1 MTNDMKRT
9 KKWYKL
15 DNAATI
21 YPSVRT
27 RRWMAMFRLCAE
39 LNETVDPAI
48 LETALRHTLRR
59 LPTFGV
65 CVKKGL
71 FWFYLEEVHGVPP
84 IEQDVANPCLPIDSK
99 KSNGFLF
106 RVRYYDKRIALEFF
120 HVLADGTGGLVF
132 LKTLVGEYLSI
143 KHGIIIPY
151 GNGVLDCGQK
161 MTDREAEDSFLRHA
175 GRVCMSRSEEDAY
188 CIPGEDELGGF
199 MNIIT
204 GTADTKALLDAAHKY
219 GVSLTHYIT
228 ACMICSISDI
238 QKKERS
244 AAKRNRPVKICVPV
258 NLRAMFDSDTVRN
271 FASYVNP
278 GTESRYG
285 KYTLKETCNAVKCY
299 MGLEASPQKMR
310 AKFSGNVD
318 AVRNPILKW
327 TPLFIKIPVLRAV
340 YRATGDVQTSALMSN
355 LGVVKLPEIMD
366 QYINRFDFQVGPLF
380 QNRVMC
386 AVISYKD
393 KTYINFTRTLRSAE
407 TERGVFTRMVE
418 DGVPITIESNL
429 KERSLY

>member
-1 MTNDMKRT
+1 MKRT

-39 LNETVDPAI
+39 LNEKVDPAV

-71 FWFYLEEVHGVPP
+71 FWFYLEEVHGAPP

-132 LKTLVGEYLSI
+132 LKTLLGEYLSL
-143 KHGIIIPY
+143 KHGLIINY
-151 GNGVLDCGQK
+151 GNGVLDCSQK
-161 MTDREAEDSFLRHA
+161 MSDLEAEDSFLRHA
-175 GRVCMSRSEEDAY
+175 GKVCMARGEEDAY

-204 GTADTKALLDAAHKY
+204 GTSDTSALLEAAHKY

-228 ACMICSISDI
+228 ACMISSIADI
-238 QKKERS
+238 QKNERS
-244 AAKRNRPVKICVPV
+244 AAKRRRPVKICVPV
-258 NLRAMFDSDTVRN
+258 NLRSMFDSETVRN

-278 GTESRYG
+278 GIESKYG
-285 KYTLKETCNAVKCY
+285 EYSFKEICTAVKCY
-299 MGLEASPQKMR
+299 MGLEATPQKMR

-318 AVRNPILKW
+318 AVRNPFLKW
-327 TPLFIKIPVLRAV
+327 TPLFIKIPVLRGV

-355 LGVVKLPEIMD
+355 LGVVTLPEEMYA
-366 QYINRFDFQVGPLF
+366 YISRFDFQVGPLF

-386 AVISYKD
+386 AVISYNG
-393 KTYINFTRTLRSAE
+393 KTNINFTRTLRSAE
-407 TERGVFTRMVE
+407 TERGVFTRMVS
-418 DGVPITIESNL
+418 DGVPVTIESNL
-429 KERSLY
+429 RERSLY

>member
-1 MTNDMKRT
+1 MKRT

-39 LNETVDPAI
+39 LNEKVDPAV

-71 FWFYLEEVHGVPP
+71 FWFYLEEVHGIPP

-106 RVRYYDKRIALEFF
+106 RVRYYNRRIALEFF

-132 LKTLVGEYLSI
+132 LKTLLGEYLSL
-143 KHGIIIPY
+143 KHGIIINY
-151 GNGVLDCGQK
+151 GDGVLDCGQK
-161 MTDREAEDSFLRHA
+161 MSEGEAEDSFLRHA
-175 GRVCMSRSEEDAY
+175 GKVCMARGEEDAY

-204 GTADTKALLDAAHKY
+204 GTADTADLLDAAHKY

-228 ACMICSISDI
+228 ACMISSIADI
-238 QKKERS
+238 QKSERS
-244 AAKRNRPVKICVPV
+244 DAKRRRPVKICVPV
-258 NLRAMFDSDTVRN
+258 NLRSMFDSDTVRN

-278 GTESRYG
+278 GIESKYG
-285 KYTLKETCNAVKCY
+285 EYSFKEICTAVKCY
-299 MGLEASPQKMR
+299 MGLEATPQKMR

-318 AVRNPILKW
+318 AVRNPFLKW
-327 TPLFIKIPVLRAV
+327 TPLFIKIPVLRGV

-355 LGVVKLPEIMD
+355 LGVVKLPDEMQSHIS
-366 QYINRFDFQVGPLF
+366 RFDFQVGPLF

-386 AVISYKD
+386 AVISYNG
-393 KTYINFTRTLRSAE
+393 KTNINFTRTLRSAE
-407 TERGVFTRMVE
+407 TERGVFTRMVA
-418 DGVPITIESNL
+418 DGVPVTIESNL
-429 KERSLY
+429 RERSLY

>member
-1 MTNDMKRT
+1 MKRT

-39 LNETVDPAI
+39 LNEKVDPAV
-48 LETALRHTLRR
+48 LETALGHTLRR

-71 FWFYLEEVHGVPP
+71 FWFYLEEVHGIPP

-106 RVRYYDKRIALEFF
+106 RVRYYDRRIALEFF

-132 LKTLVGEYLSI
+132 LKTLLGEYLSL
-143 KHGIIIPY
+143 KHGIIINY
-151 GNGVLDCGQK
+151 GDGVLDCGQK
-161 MTDREAEDSFLRHA
+161 MSEGEAEDSFLRHA
-175 GRVCMSRSEEDAY
+175 GKVCMARGEEDAY

-204 GTADTKALLDAAHKY
+204 GTADTADLLDAAHKY

-228 ACMICSISDI
+228 ACMISSIADI
-238 QKKERS
+238 QKSERS
-244 AAKRNRPVKICVPV
+244 DAKRRRPVKICVPV
-258 NLRAMFDSDTVRN
+258 NLRSMFDSDTVRN

-278 GTESRYG
+278 GIESKYG
-285 KYTLKETCNAVKCY
+285 EYSFKEICTAVKCY
-299 MGLEASPQKMR
+299 MGLEATPQKMR

-318 AVRNPILKW
+318 AVRNPFLKW
-327 TPLFIKIPVLRAV
+327 TPLFIKIPVLRGV

-355 LGVVKLPEIMD
+355 LGVVKLPDEMQSHIS
-366 QYINRFDFQVGPLF
+366 RFDFQVGPLF

-386 AVISYKD
+386 AVISYNG
-393 KTYINFTRTLRSAE
+393 KTNINFTRTLRSAE
-407 TERGVFTRMVE
+407 TERGVFTRMVA
-418 DGVPITIESNL
+418 DGVPVTIESNL
-429 KERSLY
+429 RERSLY